1 MHSLYKSMEV
11 LEASA
16 TSLSL
21 HAIRLFFAYLSSALD
36 TIHAPTCVYRLD
48 DGDLQFNSAKVT

>member
-1 MHSLYKSMEV
+1 MYSLYKSMVV
-11 LEASA
+11 LETSV

-21 HAIRLFFAYLSSALD
+21 HAIRLFLAYLPSALD
-36 TIHAPTCVYRLD
+36 MIHAPTCVYRLD